1 MDDRTFHS
9 RLAAAEFSD
18 EVARRIAAPVDAHRV
33 GATDEHTVA
42 NVFEDA
48 AYICDIDVT
57 ATPLPSIEAI
67 GSVIR
72 RASLTAT
79 AVHACELASSES
91 RIRRQSWIGHGS
103 EARA

>member
-1 MDDRTFHS
+1 MDDRTGHS
-9 RLAAAEFSD
+9 RFGAGQTSD
-18 EVARRIAAPVDAHRV
+18 GGARRGTTFNEETSFSPPSVS
-33 GATDEHTVA
+33 
-42 NVFEDA
+42 EDA

-57 ATPLPSIEAI
+57 AAPLPSIGAL
-67 GSVIR
+67 GAVIR